1 MDFMHPWIK
10 MSVKR
15 EADMGQTQA
24 GRPANNFQLETDAT
38 IHRHLEKIRSVHK
51 KVGAKRQKSQAGRPH
66 FVMPRAHLSRGS

>member
-15 EADMGQTQA
+15 EAEMGQTQA
-24 GRPANNFQLETDAT
+24 GRPRRVQPTYNFQFQTDAT

-51 KVGAKRQKSQAGRPH
+51 KVGAK
-66 FVMPRAHLSRGS
+66 